1 MNITEIKKELYKL
14 NPFAHFISAKKG
26 ALYYEYI
33 TPDNFIVLFRVP
45 FEDMGDAAFG
55 KIERAKHLI
64 RYIYMHEKQQYD
76 TI

>member
-1 MNITEIKKELYKL
+1 MTSTEIKKHLYKE

-26 ALYYEYI
+26 NLYYEYI
-33 TPDNFIVLFRVP
+33 TPDNWTILFKVP

-64 RYIYMHEKQQYD
+64 RYLLISETTQP
-76 TI
+76 

>member
-1 MNITEIKKELYKL
+1 MDLNEIKKELYRK

-33 TPDNFIVLFRVP
+33 NEDNFTFLFRIP

-55 KIERAKHLI
+55 KIERAKLLI
-64 RYIYMHEKQQYD
+64 RYIVIQQ
-76 TI
+76 TENQ

>member
-1 MNITEIKKELYKL
+1 MTLTEIKKELYKL

-33 TPDNFIVLFRVP
+33 NEDNFTILFKVP

-64 RYIYMHEKQQYD
+64 RYIVTPETETNK
-76 TI
+76 

>member
-1 MNITEIKKELYKL
+1 MEINEIKKELYRL

-33 TPDNFIVLFRVP
+33 REDNMVFLFKIP

-64 RYIYMHEKQQYD
+64 RWIVPYQPV
-76 TI
+76 TT

>member
-1 MNITEIKKELYKL
+1 MLTLSEIKKELYKT

-26 ALYYEYI
+26 NLYYEYI
-33 TPDNFIVLFRVP
+33 NEDNFTVLFKVP

-55 KIERAKHLI
+55 KVERAKHLI
-64 RYIYMHEKQQYD
+64 RYIVMPENK

>member
-1 MNITEIKKELYKL
+1 MHVNEIKKELYKK

-33 TPDNFIVLFRVP
+33 NDDNMVVLFKIP

-55 KIERAKHLI
+55 SKEPAKLLI
-64 RYIYMHEKQQYD
+64 RYIVTPQEENTQQ
-76 TI
+76 